1 MQLVKKFTGLI
12 LLLCASLHTSWSQSI
27 VINEFMAENDTIT
40 MITDESYQYDDW
52 IELFNLENT
61 PVDLSG
67 FFITDKEG
75 ELDKWE
81 FPSGTI
87 IPANGYLVVW
97 ADDDENQGSLH
108 TNFKLSKSGEFIA
121 LASPDL
127 TILDSITFGEQEKA
141 VALARIP
148 NGTGDF
154 TQRAPTFSTNNEGTT
169 STNVALSNAAFFQLS
184 PNPTTEQVFLN
195 FFNLT
200 KPTIYQIEIYTLTG
214 QRIYTQSQ
222 QFAIDQSSHRIA
234 LNDFSPGIY
243 FIQVQSAT
251 TRFSQK
257 LIIR

>member
-1 MQLVKKFTGLI
+1 MQLVKTFTGVI
-12 LLLCASLHTSWSQSI
+12 LLLCASLNISWSQSV

-52 IELFNLENT
+52 IELFNRGSL

-67 FFITDKEG
+67 YFLTDKQN
-75 ELDKWE
+75 ELNQWE

-87 IPANGYLVVW
+87 IPANGYLIVW

-108 TNFKLSKSGEFIA
+108 TNFKLSKNGEFIA
-121 LASPDL
+121 LLSPSL
-127 TILDSITFGEQEKA
+127 EIIDSITFGEQEKA
-141 VALARIP
+141 VSLARIP
-148 NGTGDF
+148 NGSGDF

-169 STNVALSNAAFFQLS
+169 STNAVLSNTPLFQLT
-184 PNPTTEQVFLN
+184 PNPATEQVFLN

-200 KPTIYQIEIYTLTG
+200 KPTSYQVEIYTLTG
-214 QRIYTQSQ
+214 QLIYTHNQ
-222 QFAIDQSSHRIA
+222 QFAIDQSNHRIP
-234 LNDFSPGIY
+234 LNNFSPGVY
-243 FIQVQSAT
+243 FVQVQNTT